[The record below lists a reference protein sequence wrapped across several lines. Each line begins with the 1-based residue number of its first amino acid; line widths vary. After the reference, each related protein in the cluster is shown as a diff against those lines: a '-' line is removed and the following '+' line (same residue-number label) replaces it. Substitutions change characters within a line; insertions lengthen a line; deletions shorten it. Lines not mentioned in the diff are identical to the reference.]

1 MTPIQHTEQATVRRG
16 EHVFRV
22 VRAAYCGPCV
32 DGLKVY
38 HVYETF
44 DDGSEEHVGILIA
57 DNVGHA
63 KLQVIELL

>member
-16 EHVFRV
+16 RHVFRV
-22 VRAAYCGPCV
+22 VRAAYFGTHI

-44 DDGSEEHVGILIA
+44 DDDEEHVGILIA
-57 DNVGHA
+57 DSVGHA
-63 KLQVIELL
+63 KLQVIERL